1 MRQRGR
7 SPGGAGRSQ
16 GRPEIGPTRCNQPP
30 PAGEGQEAV
39 RGDRHRQMQRSGVRL
54 SAACWREGGAA
65 LAGRCFQLVRAA
77 PCTAARRARDLTPA
91 SRHPRMLAVLNRTNL
106 MKRNRVPSSG
116 PRRAGSG
123 PSAGCVRP
131 LRGRTA
137 WLEGRS
143 FRCHRG
149 EIACFPSLPSLQ
161 RPSTTL
167 SGLAA
172 RPGWPP
178 HSTAVPVE
186 SRLNLIPTV

>member
-16 GRPEIGPTRCNQPP
+16 GRPAIDPTRCNPPP

-39 RGDRHRQMQRSGVRL
+39 PGARHRKMQRKGVRL

-65 LAGRCFQLVRAA
+65 PAGRCFQLVRAA

-172 RPGWPP
+172 RPSWPP

-186 SRLNLIPTV
+186 SRVNLIHTV